1 MSIGRICV
9 RDVYL
14 AEAEESTYVAA
25 QRMREHNVGTL
36 VVLDKD
42 KKPLGIVTDRDLAM
56 KVIAEGKDPD
66 KVKVSQVMT
75 IDPRSLREDTP
86 IEEGLR
92 MMRRGQC
99 RRLPVVDDKGA
110 LQGIVSIDDILEL
123 LAEEMSQIAK
133 IIESQVERRYLRE
146 QLGSNPIY

>member
-1 MSIGRICV
+1 MSIGKICV

-14 AEAEESTYVAA
+14 ADAAESTYVAA
-25 QRMREHNVGTL
+25 KRMRKHSVGTL

-42 KKPLGIVTDRDLAM
+42 KKPLGIVTDRDLSM
-56 KVIAEGKDPD
+56 QVIAAGKDPSE
-66 KVKVSQVMT
+66 VKVAQVMT
-75 IDPRSLREDTP
+75 VDPRSLREDTP

-92 MMRRGQC
+92 VMRGGKC

-110 LQGIVSIDDILEL
+110 LQGLVSIDDILEL

-133 IIESQVERRYLRE
+133 IIESQVEQRGL
-146 QLGSNPIY
+146 